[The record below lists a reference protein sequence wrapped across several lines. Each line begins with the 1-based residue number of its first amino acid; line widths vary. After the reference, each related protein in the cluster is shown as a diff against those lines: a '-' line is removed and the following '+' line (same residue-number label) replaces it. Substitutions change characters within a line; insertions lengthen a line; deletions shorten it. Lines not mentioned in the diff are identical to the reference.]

1 MAFILLGVFLICIY
15 KADFSGINKY
25 HKDYLSLE
33 KTTSIKGIFILLV
46 FLSHFG
52 SYVEFY
58 NMVDWPYVK
67 LRSLW
72 GQTIVTMFL
81 FYSGYGVLE
90 SIKKKKKYVDAIPVK
105 RVLKVLVNF
114 DLAII
119 LFLIMQTLLG
129 KRYPIKKIL
138 FTFIGWDGIGNSNWF
153 IFSILITYIFT
164 YVAFKVYRSSM
175 IKSIVAVTLLTLI
188 FIGFMKIYREPYWY
202 NTTFCYV
209 LGMWYSMFKEKIEGF
224 ILESNLTYAFSLFIS
239 ISVFIM
245 SHKYL
250 KNFFMYE
257 VWITSF
263 VAISILIT
271 LKISFNNFILQ
282 WLGNNLFGL
291 YILQRIPMI
300 VLQFYNLDK
309 SNVYLYFFISFIV
322 TIIIATMFNKLTSM
336 IRLEKF
342 MIKG

>member
-1 MAFILLGVFLICIY
+1 
-15 KADFSGINKY
+15 
-25 HKDYLSLE
+25 
-33 KTTSIKGIFILLV
+33 
-46 FLSHFG
+46 
-52 SYVEFY
+52 
-58 NMVDWPYVK
+58 
-67 LRSLW
+67 
-72 GQTIVTMFL
+72 
-81 FYSGYGVLE
+81 
-90 SIKKKKKYVDAIPVK
+90 
-105 RVLKVLVNF
+105 
-114 DLAII
+114 
-119 LFLIMQTLLG
+119 
-129 KRYPIKKIL
+129 
-138 FTFIGWDGIGNSNWF
+138 
-153 IFSILITYIFT
+153 
-164 YVAFKVYRSSM
+164 M

-342 MIKG
+342 MNKG